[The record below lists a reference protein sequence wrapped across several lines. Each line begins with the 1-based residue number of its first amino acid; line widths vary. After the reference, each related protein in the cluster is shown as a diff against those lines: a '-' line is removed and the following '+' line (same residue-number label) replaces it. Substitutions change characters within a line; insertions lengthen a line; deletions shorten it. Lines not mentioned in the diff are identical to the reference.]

1 MACRVVASRRHYST
15 RRSVHIYGPSHHG
28 LGGAILLRL
37 YLELMGLRGSLA
49 PLLVS
54 FAKTSKNQIPVSDV
68 LLAWWYG

>member
-1 MACRVVASRRHYST
+1 M
-15 RRSVHIYGPSHHG
+15 HIYGPSHHG